1 MLITIQIWRREAE
14 KRAKV
19 RKEVRS
25 EDLEVTREGQPRP
38 GYKHDA

>member
-1 MLITIQIWRREAE
+1 MLITIQIWRGAE

-25 EDLEVTREGQPRP
+25 EDLEGDQRGAAEAWV
-38 GYKHDA
+38 